1 VDELEAGIL
10 DGSISV
16 PTADTV
22 EEMQAVRAQYTLGA
36 P

>member
-10 DGSISV
+10 DGSIVV
-16 PTADTV
+16 PTADTGN
-22 EEMQAVRAQYTLGA
+22 EMAAVRAEYTLGA